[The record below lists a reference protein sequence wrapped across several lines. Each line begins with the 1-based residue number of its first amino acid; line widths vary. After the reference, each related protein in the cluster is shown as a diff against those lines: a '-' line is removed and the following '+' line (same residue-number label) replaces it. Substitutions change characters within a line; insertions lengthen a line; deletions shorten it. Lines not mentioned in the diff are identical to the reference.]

1 MTITRRLVRW
11 VAHRPYLLP
20 ALGIAAALFVVRVPN
35 ERMVATPIFL
45 PVYEIEAQSGPCTA
59 SLGNLGMGQP
69 GVLQVPMPVDV
80 DCDLLPDV
88 LVSVNLIDVDG
99 LIQNPP
105 NPDDVLAPNIRV
117 TRIHAPTT
125 TLGRP
130 SPPLKIQV
138 KFTIRDLE
146 GTQPDTV
153 VRFGYDTG
161 LGGSIPPDFKALV
174 RGIED
179 FFNPIT
185 AELSTVGYQG
195 PLKIIGSFESGDE
208 KAVLS
213 FGYRPFPVGVVVTYG
228 SSGCGAGCSA
238 QHVEYTHAT
247 RDEVDLDVKLTLT
260 KGDDLT
266 DVTGRIDR
274 LPRHITLDLENS
286 SAGGTADYATP
297 GVDGRQPDAAFSIKS
312 LKTGE
317 RPLLADVDIEG
328 LPAAMHADWSFP
340 DSGPKSANFTAS
352 GQGIG
357 AIEADVRDFADAPA
371 VLGPSFVPEQ
381 QQYLSFETATG
392 GPFGSESRIRG
403 RIERIRGASFTQAD
417 EGFEATVEIGDG
429 ELPLQAHFRSDNR
442 NEEDGLFVEAKT
454 TVSPLPDSVTIE
466 FSDPEVEPTEVDP
479 MRLAYTASQSIDID
493 ANLVLR
499 EAEAPLECARH
510 GNLCA
515 TFKARHIPP
524 SIEARVINLPERIV
538 GTETKPAE
546 MRIEVDTDNPFS
558 DVRPDFFADAIIGQ
572 AEECD
577 PPASGCVT
585 DGLPIVAHAE
595 LLHFP
600 RNIRIRAVEGEGE
613 TLERLEFHACK
624 RLFDI
629 PVPACE
635 AGIEDEIGALSF
647 SARNFVDRAT
657 TNVPPAVPATP
668 LYATIVARG
677 LPAPSK
683 DVLFE
688 ATGKITDISEI
699 QYLNKG
705 VFGIRTVIGAGK
717 NFSAHVDVKDVDVKS
732 DEIGR
737 VDVLADARI
746 TPLPA
751 DFDLCFRRSG
761 LDLVPAPNSPFTAPC
776 EVSQPFEG
784 LTLDTSPVSFAY
796 RSSHSFDVET
806 KAVVRFQKSLPA
818 VPPDVPEDD
827 QFIRGY
833 LKLENVPKSL
843 TTHVLVPEGDELA
856 PIRVLHDAPA
866 VTQCNSPGCSGQVN
880 VIFAAELTDG
890 DLQCE
895 DPRLAPHKRQAL
907 CLSGRVENLPT
918 KVDLRY
924 DPRIH
929 DGTNLTMTTVA
940 AKKLN
945 LADLRLSLVRRAVD
959 ENGDPLPKPN
969 VIVAEADILGLP
981 RNIEGTIDLPGTVA
995 VSAVPA
1001 TDPTAKID
1009 SIDATVRNFIVP
1021 DPMPSTEPAREIKS
1035 GVIISPSDDSIQ
1047 KVLFFGRKDEEL
1059 DLLLFKAIAHI
1070 SDVVGFSYKTSKDAA
1085 GALADTKVITVDF
1098 AKDQTIRA
1106 YADIDDSVRQIIG
1119 DVILP
1124 DVPAG
1129 MTFCLRGEKKGN
1141 TPVVHTYCDDAP
1153 KNDKIG
1159 AFQFVQ
1165 RPINPVGELD
1175 VHVFARLAT
1184 AAGTEIISG
1193 RLDIENIPKVVQGT
1207 FGDGTA
1213 DVGGFAQLDADGKFG
1228 VTPDGIDQIK
1238 FHAAT
1243 FDIADHGYTTLP
1255 LPFNY
1260 RPLTGDPFP
1269 AVATTKEHVGL
1280 AVSDSDFELV
1290 GRIGVVETA
1299 NPPPAEA
1306 GSDLQR
1312 VIVDNEPCK
1321 KPAPPDEEALPR
1333 PDYPFFPTNDGVSK
1347 YTCVRGVFEEVG
1359 PNVDDPLDLN
1369 ATIEKGGERIAV
1381 HHAGLTEIP
1390 SWFQATISDSPALQ
1404 LGSDDAKRA
1413 FRPACKAANHPD
1425 PVFKQNPNV
1434 DCAPPLLRLDTP
1446 GLSKLFGV
1454 IEKGKK
1460 ADIADLNG
1468 VAVREE
1474 PFPDPDQL
1482 PNTNAFEDGLRVKV
1496 GEFKS
1501 GGESRTAIKASLR
1514 IGIPPSLTVDPMQT
1528 WSDKSEV
1535 AGAFYEAS
1543 DTRFRYIIR
1552 DKNGVRIDKVGELSA
1567 MVHSFVDGTQILVS
1581 NDNPADGIPI
1591 PGEVGLGIYQ
1601 RNDKEKGLNF
1611 FQVDGRIST
1620 ANTSPRIRV
1629 MSGDTHR
1636 IPNVD
1641 GRILHIPHADNSY
1654 ATYYPDGIT
1663 LKPSFRLRAE
1673 IRGEGESAPSAA
1685 EGSSA
1690 GGEPSG
1696 ELAEPSST
1704 ECSILYCL
1712 EVDVRLNRVTA
1723 KFDFAP
1729 AGGSPARLVE
1739 ALVNTMG
1746 IKNGVQLK
1754 SWSDVDGTDHT
1765 PRPITLNADVLVSP
1779 INVFLHAGIPIIGSL
1794 DFILISDLKAGLH
1807 LQQVTDF
1814 QLRQNIIHLRT
1825 GVTGGPAPPGAP
1837 SFDLHNEDVCFGF
1850 SCLYVDYR
1858 IYQLHGIAFSILG
1871 LLWGNPILLG
1881 IDFLPPSLPRLPP
1894 PLFSD
1899 PISGLALAIPFAP
1912 CGPVSPGGL
1921 DILPLVP
1928 GIEQNV
1934 VLVPLADPRIIF
1946 YGTLAPLFEGIRL
1959 LTNLFAPVFCFF
1971 PVGDGDIPLIGG
1983 APPWPGEEGR
1993 FPGDPLRPVFPGH
2006 PVPGTTGGATTSGA
2020 ATPSADPGPQPLDLA
2035 TVGNISLCGNRLFDS
2050 VAVPAGKT
2058 LTVATALDTSDL
2070 VINGVN
2076 LGDKCPEDPDT
2087 PGANFGR
2094 LSLVSVKGFTV
2105 GGTVQGASKELSIVG
2120 ETITVSPGGSV
2131 LGSTGKVTLAASKT
2145 LTVGGSVKADG
2156 VITTTTTGAGSGNS
2170 GAGHGDPGGVGQG
2183 FVPGAPGGEY
2193 GDETFAPPPSQ
2204 AQIAT
2209 ETGARGGRG
2218 NGLLTPGG
2226 GGGALSLISGRTIAI
2241 SGTVSARGTQSPVTG
2256 SGGNCAQPD
2265 TDPDP
2270 MIDNSTPNDGQQGP
2284 GGGSGGGILIAAPQV
2299 TGAGAVNV
2307 GGGNGADGKGGG
2319 GGGGAGGRV
2328 KIRSPLYFG
2337 PAPALTG
2344 GSPGALLCPGDF
2356 GVAPG
2361 SGGIGEVLT
2370 EDSPTSNAIDF
2381 PTFWHHGA
2389 FPGGEP
2395 SLQVSYTAAA
2405 KDLPGNHGFQVV
2417 LCGFYVTPDRPHQDL
2432 TPNDG
2437 QEDGLQQ
2444 SFPSMADL
2452 QKSVFSPCGK
2462 RPFASPH
2469 PEPTLLGSANLPNT
2483 TLTPETAKISA
2494 TNLPVPPNAKA
2505 NGYWGVYTTVL
2516 KSDDGTNCVTG
2527 NPIDIFFHCFLTNVE
2542 APPGAPETNFG
2553 YDNNPPGS
2561 LQTQPFVVGT
2571 TLSVLDDDGIPVAT
2585 SRNIRLTVT
2594 TPKDEMDCALAKCG
2608 DLNDDDSRLPLSGVA
2623 GFKCR
2628 NVPFGFVDCSAGE
2641 FPWTLPT
2648 GDGKK
2653 TVTVRALDLAGNKTD
2668 VSIDVILDTQVPT
2681 ATGVADS
2688 PPDLHNDWYSTSP
2701 TFTFSNFFDPGGDD
2715 AAGFGLYEFRFDEG
2729 GVKTCDK
2736 DPCQLKPPGQCGI
2749 NPNCLETELPG
2760 PGRHTLFWR
2769 PVDRLGLKPNDFSEI
2784 DVKIDNDDPLSAL
2797 TTVPVAPNGANEWYV
2812 GKPWVAIS
2820 VFDRPPGGS
2829 GLKLAP
2835 DELPGDGNEF
2845 GIFFKKN
2852 LQPEQAY
2859 AGPFRLDPGVWTI
2872 CWRVVD
2878 VAGNSDGQHCTP
2890 KPIRVDDAAPN
2901 VAILPAPA
2909 VPNGD
2914 NGWYT
2919 VKPTIRIL
2927 TTDAVPGST
2936 VNPAYDPDLSDLCTG
2951 RPLRPDPKET
2961 SPSGTCVAID
2971 AGPYL
2976 PHDGASITIPEG
2988 LHRVRAFAIDV
2999 SGQQS
3004 PVRELLVNVD
3014 LSHPVTTLRMRPPDP
3029 ASGPWW
3035 RSLPKVVLRVTDGDQ
3050 NAGVKETF
3058 FSLNGAPFAPYREPF
3073 VVPEGVNTLKLYST
3087 DLSGAANDEPVR
3099 AVTIKVDVTPSIV
3112 KATSPDPAIWV
3123 RALGPPKVK
3132 LRWQLTDN
3140 LSGTVRIIGFVY
3152 DVTGRVVTRIEDG
3165 TRVATPGVPLAGF
3178 TEWDGTDEIDLG
3190 LPVKIPLLAGVY
3202 YYRIIVVDE
3211 AGNYAQS
3218 GESNPLL
3225 IKAS

>member
-1 MTITRRLVRW
+1 VTITRRLVRW
-11 VAHRPYLLP
+11 FAHRPYLLP
-20 ALGIAAALFVVRVPN
+20 VLGVAAALSVTHLPN
-35 ERMVATPIFL
+35 ERFVATPIFL
-45 PVYEIEAQSGPCTA
+45 PVYDIEAQSGTCTA
-59 SLGNLGMGQP
+59 SLLNLGMGQP

-99 LIQNPP
+99 LVQNPP
-105 NPDDVLAPNIRV
+105 DLNDVLAPNIRF

-130 SPPLKIQV
+130 SPPVKLQV

-146 GTQPDTV
+146 GTEPDTV

-161 LGGSIPPDFKALV
+161 LGGSIPQDFKAIV
-174 RGIED
+174 RGIEN

-195 PLKIIGSFESGDE
+195 PLTIVGSFQSGDE
-208 KAVLS
+208 KADLA

-228 SSGCGAGCSA
+228 SGDCGAGCSA

-247 RDEVDLDVKLTLT
+247 RDEVDLDVKLTFMN
-260 KGDDLT
+260 GDDLT

-274 LPRHITLDLENS
+274 MPRHITLDLKNS
-286 SAGGTADYATP
+286 QGGGSADYATP

-312 LKTGE
+312 LKAGE
-317 RPLLADVDIEG
+317 QPLLADVDIEG
-328 LPAAMHADWSFP
+328 LPAAMHGDWSFP
-340 DSGPKSANFTAS
+340 DSGPKTAHFTAS

-357 AIEADVRDFADAPA
+357 AIEADVRDYAGTPV
-371 VLGPSFVPEQ
+371 VLAPSFVPQQ
-381 QQYLSFETATG
+381 QQYMSFETATG
-392 GPFGSESRIRG
+392 GPFDSESRIRA
-403 RIERIRGASFTQAD
+403 RIERIREVSFTQAD
-417 EGFEATVEIGDG
+417 DGFASTVKIGDG
-429 ELPLQAHFRSDNR
+429 ELPLQAHFRSDSR
-442 NEEDGLFVEAKT
+442 NQPDGLFVEAKST
-454 TVSPLPDSVTIE
+454 ISPLPDSVTIE
-466 FSDPEVEPTEVDP
+466 FSDPDVEPTEVDP
-479 MRLAYTASQSIDID
+479 MRIAYTASQSIDVD
-493 ANLVLR
+493 ADLVLR
-499 EAEAPLECARH
+499 EAEAPLDCAKH

-515 TFKARHIPP
+515 SFKARHIPP
-524 SIEARVINLPERIV
+524 SIEARVINLPERLV

-572 AEECD
+572 AEDCD
-577 PPASGCVT
+577 PPAEGCVT

-600 RNIRIRAVEGEGE
+600 KNIRIRAVEGEGE

-624 RLFDI
+624 RLFDL

-635 AGIEDEIGALSF
+635 AGTEDKIGALSF

-677 LPAPSK
+677 LPTPSK

-688 ATGKITDISEI
+688 ATGKVTDISEI

-761 LDLVPAPNSPFTAPC
+761 LDLVPAPSSPFTAPC

-784 LTLDTSPVSFAY
+784 LTLDKSPVSFAY

-866 VTQCNSPGCSGQVN
+866 VTQCNTPGCSGQVN

-929 DGTNLTMTTVA
+929 DGTNLTMNTVA
-940 AKKLN
+940 TKKLN

-969 VIVAEADILGLP
+969 VLVAEADILGLP

-1021 DPMPSTEPAREIKS
+1021 DPMPSTEPAREIKT
-1035 GVIISPSDDSIQ
+1035 GVIISPGDPAIQ
-1047 KVLFFGRKDEEL
+1047 KVLFFGRQDEEL

-1070 SDVVGFSYKTSKDAA
+1070 SDVVGFSYKTLKDTD
-1085 GALADTKVITVDF
+1085 GKLADTKVVTVDF
-1098 AKDQTIRA
+1098 SQDKTIRA
-1106 YADIDDSVRQIIG
+1106 YADIDDGVRQIIG

-1129 MTFCLRGEKKGN
+1129 MTLCFRGEKKGGSPPESAK
-1141 TPVVHTYCDDAP
+1141 TFCDRAP

-1165 RPINPVGELD
+1165 RPINPAANLD
-1175 VHVFARLAT
+1175 VHAYVRLAT
-1184 AAGTEIISG
+1184 GAGTEVLSG
-1193 RLDIENIPKVVQGT
+1193 RVDIENIPKVVQGT

-1213 DVGGFAQLDADGKFG
+1213 DAGGFEALNASG
-1228 VTPDGIDQIK
+1228 VGITPDGIDQIK
-1238 FHAAT
+1238 FHLAT
-1243 FDIADHGYTTLP
+1243 FDIADHGYIGLP
-1255 LPFNY
+1255 PFNY

-1269 AVATTKEHVGL
+1269 AVSSATNEHVGL
-1280 AVSDSDFELV
+1280 AANDEDFELV

-1299 NPPPAEA
+1299 NPPPVEP

-1312 VIVDNEPCK
+1312 ILVDNVPCA

-1333 PDYPFFPTNDGVSK
+1333 PDYPFFPLTDGVSK

-1359 PNVDDPLDLN
+1359 PDVDDPLLLN
-1369 ATIEKGGERIAV
+1369 AKIDKGGERIAL

-1413 FRPACKAANHPD
+1413 FRPACKAADHPD
-1425 PVFKQNPNV
+1425 PVMEQDPAV
-1434 DCAPPLLRLDTP
+1434 DCAPPFLRLDTP
-1446 GLSKLFGV
+1446 GLSKIFGV
-1454 IEKGKK
+1454 IQKGKK
-1460 ADIADLNG
+1460 ADLDALDG
-1468 VAVREE
+1468 VPVREG

-1482 PNTNAFEDGLRVKV
+1482 PDTNAFEDGIRVKV
-1496 GEFKS
+1496 GQFKE
-1501 GGESRTAIKASLR
+1501 GTESRTALKGSLR
-1514 IGIPPSLTVDPMQT
+1514 LGIPPSLTVDPVQS
-1528 WSDKSEV
+1528 WSDKSAV

-1552 DKNGVRIDKVGELSA
+1552 DKNGVRINKIGELSA

-1591 PGEVGLGIYQ
+1591 PGEVALGIYN
-1601 RNDKEKGLNF
+1601 RNDKEKGRNF
-1611 FQVDGRIST
+1611 FQIDGRIST
-1620 ANTSPRIRV
+1620 ENTSPRIRV
-1629 MSGDTHR
+1629 MSGDTHV

-1663 LKPSFRLRAE
+1663 LKPSFRLRAQ
-1673 IRGEGESAPSAA
+1673 ISSEGESAPSAA

-1696 ELAEPSST
+1696 ELASPSST

-1729 AGGSPARLVE
+1729 AGGTPARLVE
-1739 ALVNTMG
+1739 AVVNTMG

-1754 SWSDVDGTDHT
+1754 SWSDVDGAEHT

-1794 DFILISDLKAGLH
+1794 DFILVSDLKAGLH

-1825 GVTGGPAPPGAP
+1825 GVTGGPNPPGAP

-1899 PISGLALAIPFAP
+1899 PITGLALAIPFAP

-1921 DILPLVP
+1921 DILPLIP

-1971 PVGDGDIPLIGG
+1971 PVGDSDIPLIGG
-1983 APPWPGEEGR
+1983 ASFPGEPGR
-1993 FPGDPLRPVFPGH
+1993 RPGDPLFTVFPGH
-2006 PVPGTTGGATTSGA
+2006 VVPGITGATTSSLPA
-2020 ATPSADPGPQPLDLA
+2020 SSSATTPQQLDLG
-2035 TVGNISLCGNRLFDS
+2035 TVGNVALCGDRLFDS
-2050 VAVPAGKT
+2050 VAIPAGKT
-2058 LTVATALDTSDL
+2058 LTVAAGLDTTDL
-2070 VINGVN
+2070 IVNGVN
-2076 LGDKCPEDPDT
+2076 LGDKCPEDPDV

-2094 LSLVSVKGFTV
+2094 LSLVAVKDASIT
-2105 GGTVQGASKELSIVG
+2105 GTVLGASKELSIVG
-2120 ETITVSPGGSV
+2120 ETINLNAGGLV
-2131 LGSTGKVTLAASKT
+2131 KGSTGKVTLAAAKT
-2145 LTVGGSVKADG
+2145 LNVVGNVEANG
-2156 VITTTTTGAGSGNS
+2156 VVTFTTTGAGSGNS

-2193 GDETFAPPPSQ
+2193 GNEDFFPPVNE
-2204 AQIAT
+2204 AQIRT

-2218 NGLLTPGG
+2218 NALLTPGG
-2226 GGGALSLISGRTIAI
+2226 GGGALSLISGRTITI
-2241 SGTVSARGTQSPVTG
+2241 SGTVSAKGTQSPASGT
-2256 SGGNCAQPD
+2256 GGNCAQPD

-2270 MIDNSTPNDGQQGP
+2270 AIDNSTPNDGDQGP
-2284 GGGSGGGILIAAPQV
+2284 GGGSGGGIVIAAPNV

-2307 GGGNGADGKGGG
+2307 SGGNGADGKGGG

-2337 PAPALTG
+2337 PAPAIAG
-2344 GSPGALLCPGDF
+2344 GSSGALLCPGDF
-2356 GVAPG
+2356 GAAPA

-2370 EDSPTSNAIDF
+2370 DDSPTSNTIAF

-2395 SLQVSYTAAA
+2395 ALQVPYTAAA
-2405 KDLPGNHGFQVV
+2405 KDLAGNHGFQVV
-2417 LCGFYVTPDRPHQDL
+2417 LCGFFVSVDRPNQDQ

-2437 QEDGLQQ
+2437 AEDGLQQ
-2444 SFPSMADL
+2444 SFPSMSDL
-2452 QKSVFSPCGK
+2452 QKSALSPCGK
-2462 RPFASPH
+2462 RPFASPY
-2469 PEPTLLGSANLPNT
+2469 PDPVFLGSANLPNT
-2483 TLTPETAKISA
+2483 TLTADGATITAS
-2494 TNLPVPPNAKA
+2494 NLPVPPSAQA

-2516 KSDDGTNCVTG
+2516 KSNDGTNCVSG
-2527 NPIDIFFHCFLTNVE
+2527 NVIDILFHCLSSNIE

-2553 YDNNPPGS
+2553 YDNNAPGS
-2561 LQTQPFVVGT
+2561 FEQPQPFVVGT
-2571 TLSVLDDDGIPVAT
+2571 TLSVMNDMGIPVST
-2585 SRNIRLTVT
+2585 SKDIRLTVT
-2594 TPKDEMDCALAKCG
+2594 TPKDQMSCALANCG
-2608 DLNDDDSRLPLSGVA
+2608 DLADPDGKLPLSGLS
-2623 GFKCR
+2623 GFKCQ
-2628 NVPFGFVDCSAGE
+2628 NVPFGFVDCAAGE

-2688 PPDLHNDWYSTSP
+2688 PPDLHNNWYSVSP
-2701 TFTFSNFFDPGGDD
+2701 TFTFSNFSDPGGADSS
-2715 AAGFGLYEFRFDEG
+2715 GFGVYEFRFDEG
-2729 GVKTCDK
+2729 GVRTCDTSVCHLK
-2736 DPCQLKPPGQCGI
+2736 APGDCGVDPTCH
-2749 NPNCLETELPG
+2749 ETELPG

-2769 PVDRLGLKPNDFSEI
+2769 PVDKLGLKPNDFARI
-2784 DVKIDNDDPLSAL
+2784 DVKIDNQDPLSAL
-2797 TTVPVAPNGANEWYV
+2797 TTVPVSPNGANKWYV
-2812 GKPWVAIS
+2812 GTTWVAIS
-2820 VFDRPPGGS
+2820 VFDLPPGGS

-2845 GIFFKKN
+2845 GVFFKLN
-2852 LQPEQAY
+2852 GGLEQQY
-2859 AGPFRLDPGVWTI
+2859 TEPFDLDPGSWTI

-2878 VAGNSDGQHCTP
+2878 VAGNSDGSHCTP
-2890 KPIRVDDAAPN
+2890 EPIKVDQALPN
-2901 VAILPAPA
+2901 VAIVPAPA
-2909 VPNGD
+2909 APNGD

-2919 VKPTIRIL
+2919 SKPTIRIL
-2927 TTDAVPGST
+2927 TTDAVPGSS
-2936 VNPAYDPDLSDLCTG
+2936 VNPGYDPDLSDLCTG
-2951 RPLRPDPKET
+2951 RPLVPDPNEKA
-2961 SPSGTCVAID
+2961 PSGTCVAID

-2976 PHDGASITIPEG
+2976 PYDGAVITIPEG

-3004 PVRELLVNVD
+3004 IVRELLLKVD

-3029 ASGPWW
+3029 ARLGWW
-3035 RSLPKVVLRVTDGDQ
+3035 RTLPKAVLRAVDGDQ

-3058 FSLNGAPFAPYREPF
+3058 FSLNGATFAPYREPF
-3073 VVPEGVNTLKLYST
+3073 MVPEGVNTLKFYST

-3099 AVTIKVDVTPSIV
+3099 TVTIKVDVTPVVASA
-3112 KATSPDPAIWV
+3112 KSPDPAIWA

-3132 LRWQLTDN
+3132 LRWELKDN
-3140 LSGTVRIIGFVY
+3140 LSGTINVVAIVY
-3152 DVTGRVVTRIEDG
+3152 DVTGRVVTRIDDG
-3165 TRVATPGVPLAGF
+3165 TRVAVPNTTLAGF
-3178 TEWDGTDEIDLG
+3178 TEWDGTDEIDIG
-3190 LPVKIPLLAGVY
+3190 LPVKVPILAGLY
-3202 YYRIIVVDE
+3202 FYRMIFIDE

-3218 GESNPLL
+3218 GESSPLL